1 MELLRGK
8 TSESYSGLFELL
20 TMVKGVPTG
29 YYQDLQETKLTLWRL
44 MDNTLTCTE
53 EMNGMMATLKVKPE
67 KMWRQVD
74 GSFVLATEL
83 AETLVTDAKLS
94 FRESYKVAAD
104 LVNLTISRGATLNT
118 LATSDV
124 ESSIEKLYG
133 KKIKIPQSLVDK
145 STDPKLS
152 LLRRKSLGSPHPDE
166 VRRMV
171 KEHGITAIQNRN
183 ELETK
188 KAVVAKALEKLT
200 TLAEHY
206 SA

>member
-1 MELLRGK
+1 MADMSRIATDVLEWCSVEFGYLELADQYSSSSSIMPQKKNPSTMELLRGK

-44 MDNTLTCTE
+44 IDNTITCCE
-53 EMNGMMATLKVKPE
+53 EMNGMMATLKVKPD

-104 LVNLTISRGATLNT
+104 LVNLN
-118 LATSDV
+118 
-124 ESSIEKLYG
+124 
-133 KKIKIPQSLVDK
+133 
-145 STDPKLS
+145 
-152 LLRRKSLGSPHPDE
+152 
-166 VRRMV
+166 
-171 KEHGITAIQNRN
+171 N
-183 ELETK
+183 
-188 KAVVAKALEKLT
+188 
-200 TLAEHY
+200 
-206 SA
+206 